1 MNSFDN
7 ELTILWEVVCP
18 KCGSEILN
26 KNGKYKNR
34 QRFVCLDCGYS
45 FTTYSKTLL
54 NSTKINKSQWDT
66 IIKGVINNNTLKTI
80 SSSTN
85 VSIISISKIK
95 RRILKMLNSGNLF
108 DKCLKQYYY
117 NPFDTT
123 SYFIKEIPHSFFYYY
138 KYNESFYILFTET
151 KYHDFTT
158 TVYTKKE
165 FNILLSDVYFQNLE
179 FVSYKNISDEKAT
192 NHIDNLISFLK
203 SHRGIK
209 NELLGNYCNF
219 YDFLEKYPN
228 DELFDL
234 IYKAIAT
241 YNKKND

>member
-1 MNSFDN
+1 MNKFDN
-7 ELTILWEVVCP
+7 ELKILWEVVCP

-66 IIKGVINNNTLKTI
+66 IIKGVIKNDKLKTI
-80 SSSTN
+80 SSSTDI
-85 VSIISISKIK
+85 SIISISKIK
-95 RRILKMLNSGNLF
+95 RRILEMLNSKNLF
-108 DKCLKQYYY
+108 AKCLKLNHY

-123 SYFIKEIPHSFFYYY
+123 SYFIKEIPHSLFYYY
-138 KYNESFYILFTET
+138 KYSEDSYILFTKT

-158 TVYTKKE
+158 TAYTKKE
-165 FNILLSDVYFQNLE
+165 FNILLSDIHYQNLE
-179 FVSYKNISDEKAT
+179 FVSYKNISDEKTT
-192 NHIDNLISFLK
+192 NHIDNLIAYLK

-209 NELLGNYCNF
+209 SELLGNYCNF
-219 YDFLEKYPN
+219 YDFLEKYPSN
-228 DELFDL
+228 ELFEL
-234 IYKAIAT
+234 IYKTIST
-241 YNKKND
+241 YKK